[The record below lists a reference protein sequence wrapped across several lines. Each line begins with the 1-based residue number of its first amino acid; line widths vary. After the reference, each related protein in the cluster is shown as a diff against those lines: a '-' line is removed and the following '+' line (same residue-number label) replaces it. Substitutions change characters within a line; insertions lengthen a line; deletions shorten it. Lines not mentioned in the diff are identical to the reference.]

1 MKYINFNNFYLYM
14 HKLIPIRHIH
24 ESLLNIDGNIFKIP
38 GLTLYFVK
46 HGFLIKYEQGKK
58 VVIKGDLIFELT
70 FIDPRTK
77 IKEEILSSLV
87 KKPALH
93 DYDYIFSDIN
103 ENNTVILKNNEI
115 YVDLKYKNQIFKFKI
130 SLTRF
135 GYAKINEMIK
145 ILELMN

>member
-1 MKYINFNNFYLYM
+1 M